1 MKTNKS
7 ELRKFNLMFNC
18 RKLKQFAALLS
29 LFAPWFLGQKG
40 RDRVLA
46 STLERRSIA
55 TRQVRVFPKGRV
67 TPEGNRRFPF
77 GLLLHS
83 L

>member
-7 ELRKFNLMFNC
+7 ELRKFNMMFNY
-18 RKLKQFAALLS
+18 RKLKQFAALIP

-40 RDRVLA
+40 WDRVLA

-67 TPEGNRRFPF
+67 TPEGNRRLPL